1 MYNFQ
6 TIVNACYRNKTLNL
20 SIRLV
25 VITALVASTTHYT
38 SNINKEQLSLKNMKQ
53 LKHLIVIQ

>member
-1 MYNFQ
+1 MH
-6 TIVNACYRNKTLNL
+6 ANKTLNL

-25 VITALVASTTHYT
+25 VITASVASTTHYT
-38 SNINKEQLSLKNMKQ
+38 TNINNEQLSLTNMKQ